1 MENMEL
7 DMVREHE
14 EDPVQRLPGLQ
25 AEVNQMKAM
34 IKENERLI
42 AEGDD
47 VEGRT
52 SLKEHL
58 EAEVLVKSLEIK
70 RIKKQIEAELAE
82 D

>member
-7 DMVREHE
+7 DMMRERE
-14 EDPVQRLPGLQ
+14 EDPIQRLPGLQ

-52 SLKEHL
+52 FLKEHL